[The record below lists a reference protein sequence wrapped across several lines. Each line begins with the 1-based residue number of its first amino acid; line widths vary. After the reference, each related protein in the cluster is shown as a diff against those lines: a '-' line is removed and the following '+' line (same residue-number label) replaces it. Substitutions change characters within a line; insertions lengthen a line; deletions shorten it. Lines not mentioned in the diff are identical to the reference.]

1 MVTLPRQLTGY
12 QLRDLPEAV
21 PASVGRQE
29 LAAQVPVEHV
39 EAPVHVE
46 IAVPAHRLPQAGHW
60 WVVEYYGRFNKL
72 SKLGKFDKLE
82 MLNSRATVLLDT

>member
-1 MVTLPRQLTGY
+1 MVALPRQLTGY

-72 SKLGKFDKLE
+72 SKLGKFDNLE
-82 MLNSRATVLLDT
+82 MLNGRATVLLDT